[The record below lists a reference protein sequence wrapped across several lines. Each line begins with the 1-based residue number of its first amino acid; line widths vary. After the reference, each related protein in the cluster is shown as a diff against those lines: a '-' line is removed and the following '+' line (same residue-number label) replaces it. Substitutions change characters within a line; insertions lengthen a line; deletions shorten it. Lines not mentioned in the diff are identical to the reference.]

1 MDLIKSI
8 ENDYLKEDLPSFNS
22 GDSIKVNVKVSE
34 GNRERIQSF
43 EGVIIAINGVGVN
56 KTITVRKLSFGVGVE
71 RIFPVH
77 APIVDSIEVIRKGK
91 VRRSKLYYLRTRR
104 GKSARIAERQD
115 LQSKKL
121 KNIESEDQASEA
133 EVSEEESAKEE

>member
-71 RIFPVH
+71 RIFP
-77 APIVDSIEVIRKGK
+77 IVSPFLEKIVVNKEGS
-91 VRRSKLYYLRTRR
+91 VRRSRLFYLRERT
-104 GKSARIAERQD
+104 GKSARIKEKKTF
-115 LQSKKL
+115 SKK
-121 KNIESEDQASEA
+121 
-133 EVSEEESAKEE
+133 